1 MNTKELIIRLI
12 KEELRNKRL
21 MHSLEELGFDCTF
34 FTLNISR
41 VVLELAGFSAITDE
55 MQDWYFQQI
64 EKALV
69 EITFWN
75 LNEKLDKWALTIYVE
90 LLEKRLKGKSSPQK
104 DVVTNES
111 VSHAL
116 P

>member
-34 FTLNISR
+34 FTLKISR
-41 VVLELAGFSAITDE
+41 VILELAGFSEITDE
-55 MQDWYFQQI
+55 ILDWYFQQV

-75 LNEKLDKWALTIYVE
+75 LNEMLDKWSLTIYVE
-90 LLEKRLKGKSSPQK
+90 LLEKRLKGKSSSQ
-104 DVVTNES
+104 NEVIAN
-111 VSHAL
+111 VSIGQTL
-116 P
+116 S

>member
-41 VVLELAGFSAITDE
+41 VVLELAGFNEITDE

-75 LNEKLDKWALTIYVE
+75 LNEKLDKWVLTIYVE

-104 DVVTNES
+104 NVVTNES